1 MARTGSKKEQQPDNG
16 ATTGYESELWEMANA
31 LRGAMDAAIAGNLKT
46 LRFPMEGERTCWS
59 VS

>member
-1 MARTGSKKEQQPDNG
+1 MARTGSKKNQESGGG

-46 LRFPMEGERTCWS
+46 LGFPM
-59 VS
+59 